1 MNASLPPLPAC
12 SKQKSQFNKQTIY
25 FLSASVSEKLAA
37 HSWNR
42 LFKYVIISEFTLCS
56 HISRLLQH
64 HSICMKEIEI
74 RRGKGARGKK
84 MFIFCLVWR
93 HFPLTYISLKLSTFP
108 NWTLILSIHKKLS
121 GNQFQKVVTIQL
133 YCEYIFCKSSCS
145 ICWKRGRYKSLSHH
159 SNAFF
164 LFIFQTPKQLFDW
177 IVTFVSKKSCL
188 IHKNTISICLSSQ
201 V

>member
-37 HSWNR
+37 HSRNR

-84 MFIFCLVWR
+84 MFSFLSGLTTFSPYV
-93 HFPLTYISLKLSTFP
+93 HFP
-108 NWTLILSIHKKLS
+108 
-121 GNQFQKVVTIQL
+121 KVVDLSQL
-133 YCEYIFCKSSCS
+133 DFDPQHPQKIVRQSISKSSNDTT
-145 ICWKRGRYKSLSHH
+145 ILRVH
-159 SNAFF
+159 F
-164 LFIFQTPKQLFDW
+164 L
-177 IVTFVSKKSCL
+177 
-188 IHKNTISICLSSQ
+188 
-201 V
+201 